1 MTTES
6 SAHPRKE
13 GHIKARPIRASEL
26 VPLFQTLTLLFQ
38 IFPFLL
44 GSPKQLGTSEKV
56 SYP

>member
-26 VPLFQTLTLLFQ
+26 VLLFQTLTLLFQ
-38 IFPFLL
+38 IFP
-44 GSPKQLGTSEKV
+44 
-56 SYP
+56 SYWVFQNNSAPAKK